1 MSLVDSGT
9 GRAEDADQAS
19 DAAVIRRSLTDSAH
33 FSAIFRRHAPALHR
47 YVARRLGQ
55 ADADDIVSETFRTA
69 FLTRHRYDPARPDA
83 RPWLWR
89 IATNLVRRQ
98 HRSETRHYRALART
112 GVDPVLENHAD
123 RVSERVDA
131 QSVSALLAAPL
142 ARLSKGDR
150 DVLLLVAWGDL
161 TYEEVAS
168 VLGIPVGTVR
178 SRLHRA
184 RKRVRAA
191 LPENPAP
198 AKETDQ

>member
-1 MSLVDSGT
+1 MPPAASWATVPDG
-9 GRAEDADQAS
+9 AESDAD
-19 DAAVIRRSLTDSAH
+19 VIQRSLEDPTR
-33 FSAIFRRHAPALHR
+33 FGEIFRRHAPALHR
-47 YVARRLGQ
+47 YVARRLGGP
-55 ADADDIVSETFRTA
+55 DADDVVAEAFHIAFRK
-69 FLTRHRYDPARPDA
+69 RHRYDPARPDA

-89 IATNLVRRQ
+89 ISANLVRRH

-112 GVDPVLENHAD
+112 GVDPVMEGFAD
-123 RVSERVDA
+123 RVSARVDA
-131 QSVSALLAAPL
+131 QSVSKPLAAAL
-142 ARLSKGDR
+142 ARLSARDR

-191 LPENPAP
+191 LPTATPV
-198 AKETDQ
+198 KEDSR